1 MTRCGVLI
9 KPEKLYL
16 YQKIS
21 SPISAVLLNAS
32 SLVPDF
38 LIFSAWQRWRAPA
51 GLALVSGDINKTG
64 KNDFS
69 QNAILAGIMS
79 PRPRQGG
86 RGPAEFFRGARRAEN
101 PRRISS
107 EQPPVRHSMQ
117 AGQRLHQEEAAGQQ
131 ASGGQLRG
139 KPARSAQYAR
149 SWLRLAA
156 HKESRSRPGPGESS
170 NDEDR
175 TSIKPRKGA
184 GCFFDKRVGRPSELQ
199 RLFKL
204 WCPLVTFGVSK
215 NRGCLHRVSTL

>member
-9 KPEKLYL
+9 KPGKLYL

-86 RGPAEFFRGARRAEN
+86 RGPAEFFRGARHAED
-101 PRRISS
+101 PQQTSS
-107 EQPPVRHSMQ
+107 ERPRENGTAGRTRARQHDSREPGEVSTGEACESCTAGPELAQ
-117 AGQRLHQEEAAGQQ
+117 AG
-131 ASGGQLRG
+131 
-139 KPARSAQYAR
+139 SA
-149 SWLRLAA
+149 
-156 HKESRSRPGPGESS
+156 
-170 NDEDR
+170 
-175 TSIKPRKGA
+175 
-184 GCFFDKRVGRPSELQ
+184 
-199 RLFKL
+199 
-204 WCPLVTFGVSK
+204 
-215 NRGCLHRVSTL
+215 